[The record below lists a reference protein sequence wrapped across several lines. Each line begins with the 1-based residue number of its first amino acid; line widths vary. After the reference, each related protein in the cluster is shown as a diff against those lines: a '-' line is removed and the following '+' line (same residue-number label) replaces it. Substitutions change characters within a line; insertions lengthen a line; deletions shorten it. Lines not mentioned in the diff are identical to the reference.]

1 MYRLYYAAD
10 IAGWED
16 TRWCVRNLIPE
27 RGFGLIVGDKGT
39 GKSFLAIDC
48 AAAITEGRP
57 WYGMKVDKPLPAVY
71 LCLEG
76 ESGVKGRVQAWQQHH
91 GRPIPFAWI
100 VEPFKLNPG
109 ESEADFVQLLINTCR
124 ECYPSGCALFIDTL
138 YRASAGIEENTS
150 QGMQSVVE
158 ASKRLSDAIGGP
170 VIMIH
175 HGNKTTGAT
184 RGHGSLSA
192 ATDFEIHTRRNKA
205 AGSWHWIAG
214 KVKDGPD
221 DLDFSF
227 HLHSVDVGTYPDGSK
242 RTSVVAIPGETIDDA
257 EPSAALDIEVIG
269 VLRGKNTTLSDALR
283 LIRPLFESEDPNY
296 RMQTMRRA
304 LKRLS
309 KSGKVFLLQENNGYP
324 QQSH

>member
-27 RGFGLIVGDKGT
+27 RGFGLVVGDKGT

-91 GRPIPFAWI
+91 GRPIPFAWVI
-100 VEPFKLNPG
+100 EPFKLNPG

-124 ECYPSGCALFIDTL
+124 DRYPTGCALFIDTL

-184 RGHGSLSA
+184 RGHSSLSG
-192 ATDFEIHTRRNKA
+192 ATDFEIHTRRNKST
-205 AGSWHWIAG
+205 GTWHWVTG

-227 HLHSVDVGTYPDGSK
+227 FLHPVEVGKYPDGEA
-242 RTSVVAIPGETIDDA
+242 RTSVVALPGDTVSEEKLSIRDT
-257 EPSAALDIEVIG
+257 EVIEA
-269 VLRGKNTTLSDALR
+269 LRGKEVTVYDALR
-283 LIRPLFESEDPNY
+283 LIRPLFESEDANY
-296 RMQTMRRA
+296 RSQTMRRT
-304 LKRLS
+304 LKRLARAS
-309 KSGKVFLLQENNGYP
+309 KVFLLQESNVLP
-324 QQSH
+324 HQTH

>member
-10 IAGWED
+10 IASWED

-57 WYGMKVDKPLPAVY
+57 WYGMKVDKPLPSVY

-76 ESGVKGRVQAWQQHH
+76 ESGVKGRVQAWQKQH
-91 GRPIPFAWI
+91 GRPIPFAWVI
-100 VEPFKLNPG
+100 EPFKLNPG

-124 ECYPSGCALFIDTL
+124 DRYPSGCALFIDTL

-158 ASKRLSDAIGGP
+158 ASKRLSEAINGP
-170 VIMIH
+170 VIMVH
-175 HGNKTTGAT
+175 HTTKSTGTT

-192 ATDFEIHTRRNKA
+192 ATDFEIHTRRNRREET
-205 AGSWHWIAG
+205 WHWVAG

-227 HLHSVDVGTYPDGSK
+227 YLHPVDVGAYPDGER
-242 RTSVVAIPGETIDDA
+242 RTSVVALPGDRPTTEDA
-257 EPSAALDIEVIG
+257 LSERDTAVIAALS
-269 VLRGKNTTLSDALR
+269 GKNTTEHGALI
-283 LIRPLFESEDPNY
+283 LIKSLFEDEQPKY
-296 RMQTMRRA
+296 RKQAMRRT
-304 LKRLS
+304 LNRLVRS
-309 KSGKVFLLQENNGYP
+309 DKVSLLQESNGIP
-324 QQSH
+324 QSKH